1 VSPARC
7 ARSQAGYT
15 ILELLISTAI
25 MLTVTGAIFSL
36 MNPAQGTAQTQPE
49 VADMQQRM
57 RVTQETLFKELAM
70 TGAGVYAGAS
80 TGSLLNWFAPILP
93 RRTGRLNPDPSQG
106 TASFRTDAI
115 SIAYVPNSYSQ
126 STIRQDMPPQ
136 SAELK
141 VTAQPN
147 CPKKDPLCGFITGMS
162 VLIMDTS
169 GHFDMF
175 TITNTQ
181 SDAAHLQHRGQNLSH
196 KYEVGAQ
203 VTQVVSYTY
212 YLETNQQSVNYN
224 KFMRYDG
231 DSTEIALVDDV
242 VDLQFQY
249 FGDPNPPKLPKPQ
262 AGTANCLYDAAGN
275 YVAGMTTLTPQDGS
289 FAELTKAMLTDGPY
303 CGSGSNEFDADL
315 LRVRKVRVLL
325 RVQAAKASLRGTD
338 MALFKN
344 KGTALGGERYVPDY
358 RVAFEVAPRNLNLAR

>member
-1 VSPARC
+1 MRASRRI
-7 ARSQAGYT
+7 RSEAGYS
-15 ILELLISTAI
+15 LVELLISTAI

-57 RVTQETLFKELAM
+57 RVNQEVLFKELTM
-70 TGAGVYAGAS
+70 TGAGVYQGAT

-93 RRTGRLNPDPSQG
+93 RRTGRINPDPTQG
-106 TASFRTDAI
+106 PASYKTNTI

-126 STIRQDMPPQ
+126 STIRQAMPPQ

-141 VTAQPN
+141 VNPQAN

-169 GHFDMF
+169 GNFDMF
-175 TITNTQ
+175 SITNTQ

-196 KYEVGAQ
+196 TYEIGAQ

-212 YLETNQQSVNYN
+212 YLDTATN

-242 VDLQFQY
+242 VDLEFQY
-249 FGDPNPPKLPKPQ
+249 FGEPNPPKLPKPL
-262 AGTANCLYDAAGN
+262 AGSANCLYDAAGN
-275 YVAGMTTLTPQDGS
+275 YAAGMTTLTPQDGS
-289 FAELTKAMLTDGPY
+289 FAELTKAILTDGPY

-315 LRVRKVRVLL
+315 LRVRKVRVKL

-338 MALFKN
+338 PALFK
-344 KGTALGGERYVPDY
+344 KPGSAPGGERYVPDY
-358 RVAFEVAPRNLNLAR
+358 RVAFEVTPRNLNLAR

>member
-1 VSPARC
+1 VSPSRRI
-7 ARSQAGYT
+7 RSETGYT
-15 ILELLISTAI
+15 LLELLISTAI

-49 VADMQQRM
+49 VADMQQRL
-57 RVTQETLFKELAM
+57 RVGQETLFKELAM
-70 TGAGVYAGAS
+70 TGAGVYQGAS

-93 RRTGRLNPDPSQG
+93 RRTGFLNPDPTQG
-106 TASFRTDAI
+106 AASYRTNAI

-126 STIRQDMPPQ
+126 STIRQAMPPQ
-136 SAELK
+136 STELK
-141 VTAQPN
+141 VDIQPN
-147 CPKKDPLCGFITGMS
+147 CPKKDPLCGFVTGMA

-169 GHFDMF
+169 GHFDTF

-196 KYEVGAQ
+196 GYEIGAQ

-212 YLETNQQSVNYN
+212 YLDTATN

-249 FGDPNPPKLPKPQ
+249 FGDPNPPKLPKPL

-275 YVAGMTTLTPQDGS
+275 YLPAMTTLTPQDGS
-289 FAELTKAMLTDGPY
+289 FAELTKAILTDGPY
-303 CGSGSNEFDADL
+303 CGSGSNQFDADL
-315 LRVRKVRVLL
+315 LRVRKVRVQL

-338 MALFKN
+338 PALFKN
-344 KGTALGGERYVPDY
+344 KGSAPGGERHVPDY
-358 RVAFEVAPRNLNLAR
+358 RVAFEVTPRNLNLAR

>member
-1 VSPARC
+1 MNGFRR
-7 ARSQAGYT
+7 ARSEAGYT

-70 TGAGVYAGAS
+70 AGAGVYQGAS

-93 RRTGRLNPDPSQG
+93 RRTGFLNPDPTQG
-106 TASFRTDAI
+106 AASYKTNAI
-115 SIAYVPNSYSQ
+115 TIAYIPNSYSQ
-126 STIRQDMPPQ
+126 STIRQVMPPQ
-136 SAELK
+136 SVELK

-147 CPKKDPLCGFITGMS
+147 CPKKDPLCGFITGMT

-196 KYEVGAQ
+196 QYEVGAQ
-203 VTQVVSYTY
+203 VTQAVNYTY
-212 YLETNQQSVNYN
+212 YLDTATN

-249 FGDPNPPKLPKPQ
+249 FGDPNPPVLPKPQ

-275 YVAGMTTLTPQDGS
+275 YVAGMGPLPAQDGS
-289 FAELTKAMLTDGPY
+289 FAELTKDVLTDGPY

-325 RVQAAKASLRGTD
+325 RVQASKASLRGTD
-338 MALFKN
+338 AALFKN
-344 KGTALGGERYVPDY
+344 KGSAPGGERYVPDY
-358 RVAFEVAPRNLNLAR
+358 RVAFEVSPRNLNLAR

>member
-1 VSPARC
+1 VRASRRI
-7 ARSQAGYT
+7 RSEAGYS
-15 ILELLISTAI
+15 LVELLISTAI

-57 RVTQETLFKELAM
+57 RVNQEVLFKELTM
-70 TGAGVYAGAS
+70 TGAGVYQGAT

-93 RRTGRLNPDPSQG
+93 RRTGRINPDPTQG
-106 TASFRTDAI
+106 PASYKTNTI

-126 STIRQDMPPQ
+126 STIRQAMPPQ

-141 VTAQPN
+141 VNPQAN

-169 GHFDMF
+169 GNFDMF
-175 TITNTQ
+175 SITNTQ

-196 KYEVGAQ
+196 TYEIGAQ

-212 YLETNQQSVNYN
+212 YLDAATN

-242 VDLQFQY
+242 VDLEFQY
-249 FGDPNPPKLPKPQ
+249 FGEPNPPKLPKPL
-262 AGTANCLYDAAGN
+262 AGSANCLYDAAGN
-275 YVAGMTTLTPQDGS
+275 YAAGMTTLTPQDGS
-289 FAELTKAMLTDGPY
+289 FAELTKAILTDGPY

-315 LRVRKVRVLL
+315 LRVRKVRVKL

-338 MALFKN
+338 PALFK
-344 KGTALGGERYVPDY
+344 KPGSAPGGERYVPDY
-358 RVAFEVAPRNLNLAR
+358 RVAFEVTPRNLNLAR